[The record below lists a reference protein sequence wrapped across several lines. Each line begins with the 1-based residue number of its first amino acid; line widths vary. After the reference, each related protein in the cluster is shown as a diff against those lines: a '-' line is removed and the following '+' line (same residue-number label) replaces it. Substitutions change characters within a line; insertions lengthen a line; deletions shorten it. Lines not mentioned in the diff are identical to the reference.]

1 MPSPLTGDGLK
12 DSTWEPQPQF
22 RATQRRAFA
31 GELAAVV
38 ADGCPIRP
46 DATFA
51 LEQFGSDV
59 YLTFVA
65 VPEPS
70 TIVLVGIGLVGRLKR
85 GLLAA
90 FVVVESS
97 TFEG

>member
-1 MPSPLTGDGLK
+1 MTVLRIARGNRGRSSAPPSGERLQASLPLWL
-12 DSTWEPQPQF
+12 
-22 RATQRRAFA
+22 RM
-31 GELAAVV
+31 AA
-38 ADGCPIRP
+38 PIRP

-51 LEQFGSDV
+51 LEQVGSDV

-90 FVVVESS
+90 FVVVESA
-97 TFEG
+97 TLEG